1 MEMCHLWRDCRPGHS
16 GEPAINKNGP
26 SAKHEKQEKVKG
38 LKTMTVKTYIRS
50 ILLGA
55 LVTLSVA
62 GFMIHARIHLIA
74 QNPSFIVP
82 FVAGILNIAVIPAL
96 FWFKKTLAY
105 GYVLN
110 GFLCIIGTITMG
122 HFAIARW
129 FDPTSPPDILLKSML
144 IDILIVWGKFFVG
157 KALFELE
164 TLGYDP
170 NRPKAGIT
178 YRYPNMGW
186 WLIHLAAISF
196 VYYFGNRLWS

>member
-1 MEMCHLWRDCRPGHS
+1 M
-16 GEPAINKNGP
+16 
-26 SAKHEKQEKVKG
+26 
-38 LKTMTVKTYIRS
+38 KTMTVKTSIRL

-55 LVTLSVA
+55 LVTLALA
-62 GFMIHARIHLIA
+62 GFLVHPRIHLIA
-74 QNPSFIVP
+74 KNPSFIVP

-110 GFLCIIGTITMG
+110 GFLCIIGTVTMG

-129 FDPTSPPDILLKSML
+129 HAPTSPPDILLKSML

-164 TLGYDP
+164 TFGYDP

-178 YRYPNMGW
+178 CRYPNMGW
-186 WLIHLAAISF
+186 WLIHLAAVSF
-196 VYYFGNRLWS
+196 VYYLGNRLWS

>member
-1 MEMCHLWRDCRPGHS
+1 MED
-16 GEPAINKNGP
+16 E
-26 SAKHEKQEKVKG
+26 
-38 LKTMTVKTYIRS
+38 MTIQTYIRS

-55 LVTLSVA
+55 LVALSLA

-110 GFLCIIGTITMG
+110 GFLCIIGTVTMG
-122 HFAIARW
+122 YFAIARW
-129 FDPTSPPDILLKSML
+129 SDPKSPPDILLKSML

-164 TLGYDP
+164 TF
-170 NRPKAGIT
+170 GI
-178 YRYPNMGW
+178 RIWDG
-186 WLIHLAAISF
+186 
-196 VYYFGNRLWS
+196 G